1 MLFNSFEF
9 LVFFPLVIM
18 VYFVLPVKWR
28 WIWLLISSYYFY
40 MCWNPVYI
48 LLLLFSTGVSYVGGR
63 LLGKIHTEEKRK
75 IVLGLAVIINFSVL
89 FWFKYLNFFC
99 YTCNQVLQRFSIDF
113 RLPEYD
119 ILLPVGISFFTFQ
132 AVGYVID
139 VYKGI
144 VSCETNFLRY
154 ALFVSFFPQLVAGPI
169 ERSGNLMY
177 QLHEDHRFSWERVK
191 DGLVLMLWGF
201 FLKLVV
207 ADRAAIVV
215 NSIWENPDK
224 YQGCY
229 ILVALFLFAFQ
240 IYGDFAGYSTI
251 AQGAAKVLDIRLM
264 DNFKAP
270 YLSQS
275 VTEFWRNWHIS
286 LSSWF
291 RDYVYIPLGGNRKG
305 KLRKYANIMIVFA
318 GSGLWHGA
326 AWNYVVWGIINGFYQ
341 VVEDI
346 CKKGTGKLFRNDR
359 NRRSAV
365 RVVVQTALTFML
377 VDFSW
382 LFFRAGSL
390 SEAMRMI
397 KSICL
402 VHNPKIFFDGSLLET
417 GLLRGEWILL
427 LLSILLVLMVD
438 SIHRQGKH
446 MRALLAA
453 KSVWI
458 RWIIYTVLFWTVVM
472 FGIYGVNYEA
482 SAFIYFQF

>member
-9 LVFFPLVIM
+9 LIFFPIVLLI
-18 VYFVLPVKWR
+18 YFVIPLNWR
-28 WIWLLISSYYFY
+28 WIWLLAVSYYFY

-48 LLLLFSTGVSYVGGR
+48 LLLLFSTTVSYAGGR
-63 LLGKIHTEEKRK
+63 ILGVMQSTGRRK
-75 IVLGLAVIINFSVL
+75 LVLGITIAANFSVL
-89 FWFKYLNFFC
+89 FWFKYWNFFG
-99 YTCNQVLQRFSIDF
+99 YTCNQILGRFSVSL

-139 VYKGI
+139 VYRKE
-144 VSCETNFLRY
+144 VQYEKNFLRY

-169 ERSGNLMY
+169 ERSGNLMH
-177 QLHEDHRFSWERVK
+177 QLHEIHSFEWKLVK

-207 ADRAAIVV
+207 ADRAAVVV
-215 NSIWENPDK
+215 NSIWANQDK

-229 ILVALFLFAFQ
+229 ILVAVFLFAFQ
-240 IYGDFAGYSTI
+240 IYGDFSGYSMI
-251 AQGAAKVLDIRLM
+251 AKGAAEALGIQLM

-291 RDYVYIPLGGNRKG
+291 RDYVYIPLGGNRNG
-305 KLRKYANIMIVFA
+305 TLRKYINIMIVFM

-326 AWNYVVWGIINGFYQ
+326 AWNFVVWGGINGALQ
-341 VVEDI
+341 IAEDI
-346 CKKGTGKLFRNDR
+346 WKKTLGTFFACRCRGI
-359 NRRSAV
+359 AV
-365 RVVVQTALTFML
+365 IRAALTFVL
-377 VDFSW
+377 VDFTW

-390 SEAMRMI
+390 SEALRMLRGMCRI
-397 KSICL
+397 
-402 VHNPKIFFDGSLLET
+402 HNTELFFDGSLLQL
-417 GLLRGEWILL
+417 GLMPGEWIF
-427 LLSILLVLMVD
+427 
-438 SIHRQGKH
+438 
-446 MRALLAA
+446 LLAA
-453 KSVWI
+453 IVLIFIVDYAHKREMHMRILLSHRPVWQ
-458 RWIIYTVLFWTVVM
+458 RWAAYMILLWSVVM
-472 FGIYGVNYEA
+472 FGIYGENYEA